1 MDKKT
6 VNEVFCRI
14 DKLLQMYS
22 VIKDNEERALADE
35 QYNSVWDIETLIS
48 REEDD
53 YETMVRVEENIRAQA
68 LGRFLTELTGDI
80 NSLRE
85 ELLGCLSH

>member
-22 VIKDNEERALADE
+22 VIRDNEEKALADE
-35 QYNSVWDIETLIS
+35 NYNSVWDIETLIS
-48 REEDD
+48 NGENN
-53 YETMVRVEENIRAQA
+53 YETMVRVEENIRNQA

-80 NSLRE
+80 NSIRE
-85 ELLGCLSH
+85 ELL

>member
-6 VNEVFCRI
+6 IGEVFSRI

-35 QYNSVWDIETLIS
+35 QYNSVWDIETLIN

-53 YETMVRVEENIRAQA
+53 YETMVRVEENIRSQA

-85 ELLGCLSH
+85 ELLKCS

>member
-6 VNEVFCRI
+6 AGEVFYRI

-22 VIKDNEERALADE
+22 VIRDNEEKALADE
-35 QYNSVWDIETLIS
+35 NYNSVWDIETLIS
-48 REEDD
+48 KGENT
-53 YETMVRVEENIRAQA
+53 YETMVRVEENIRNQA

-80 NSLRE
+80 NSIRE
-85 ELLGCLSH
+85 ELL